1 MHENPVHPT
10 YSSPILAVF
19 VVDDMAACLCRTSKV
34 MKIPCFFCR
43 FQKRDKCDVPGWRL
57 ESRRLAFFLPAQ
69 VRWIV
74 GDYGG
79 RSCSGFAPIASNF
92 PLPQLTAPPADRLRD
107 TVVLVPVQSP
117 RFSKELAYPCLYC
130 CLYSSNFLPLP
141 LFAPLNP
148 SFREFCRNDVGREA
162 PCSTSLWVNEPGRR
176 ETQEVR
182 R

>member
-1 MHENPVHPT
+1 MCRAGDWKVGDWHS
-10 YSSPILAVF
+10 SSPPKFGGSSGTTEGGAAV
-19 VVDDMAACLCRTSKV
+19 DS
-34 MKIPCFFCR
+34 
-43 FQKRDKCDVPGWRL
+43 RL
-57 ESRRLAFFLPAQ
+57 FS
-69 VRWIV
+69 
-74 GDYGG
+74 
-79 RSCSGFAPIASNF
+79 SIASNF

-148 SFREFCRNDVGREA
+148 SFREFYRNDVGRKT